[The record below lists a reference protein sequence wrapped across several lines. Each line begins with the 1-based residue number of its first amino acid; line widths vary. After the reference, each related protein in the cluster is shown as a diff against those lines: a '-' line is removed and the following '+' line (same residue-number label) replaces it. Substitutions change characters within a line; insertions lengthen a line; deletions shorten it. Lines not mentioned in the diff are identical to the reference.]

1 MNDNVG
7 LLPYIVYKKAGWDP
21 LSFLGDVAGS
31 FIGGIFG
38 LGSSA
43 MQSSAASEMSE
54 SQRKWQEQEWTRQF
68 EMTNERQDELN
79 EYASPANQS
88 ARMRE
93 AGFNPA
99 AIASGST
106 NTVAQPTPTTTQ
118 VPHASP
124 QTTPITPS
132 QIGVASVFESI
143 GSLIKNLASAK
154 KDGADTTRIQSLLQV
169 QLDNAFEELNLKR
182 ILVETNKLDL
192 SIKKLTKDATVN
204 KAFEEYLYLVGKT
217 CSEYALGKQ
226 LSSQGDLN
234 VAMEKFY
241 NTLEGL
247 TFEQK
252 MQAIIM
258 TSNYQRLL
266 DSTIKRNEGSAA
278 ASYASVGMY
287 QSQTEYNYALAQTE
301 NLMRE
306 GKITMQQLQN
316 ESIRI
321 ANTVGSSNMRTFVAT
336 EQDRLKALVSEYE
349 RQGFITETARANMQQ
364 AITNA
369 NWSEIEKYLGAMSQA
384 LNTVTGIYNAGSMRI
399 GSLSQLQRNQVQS
412 EFNRILDSHWSPN
425 EPKPIHGF
433 GYNVNQ

>member
-7 LLPYIVYKKAGWDP
+7 LLPYIVHKKAGWDP
-21 LSFLGDVAGS
+21 LSFLGDVAGA
-31 FIGGIFG
+31 FIGGVFG

-68 EMTNERQDELN
+68 DMTNERQDELN
-79 EYASPANQS
+79 EYASPANQA

-93 AGFNPA
+93 AGFNPS
-99 AIASGST
+99 AIAAGSS

-143 GSLIKNLASAK
+143 GSLVKNLASAK
-154 KDGADTTRIQSLLQV
+154 KDGADTTRIQSMLQV

-192 SIKKLTKDATVN
+192 TIKKLTKDATVN

-234 VAMEKFY
+234 VALDKFY

-247 TFEQK
+247 TAEQK

-266 DSTIKRNEGSAA
+266 DSTILRNEGSAA
-278 ASYASVGMY
+278 ASYASAEESYAHAGLFTEETGLRAVERAIAEGSKDE
-287 QSQTEYNYALAQTE
+287 QILAKLDELAAKRFKSQKEAKETYLELERLRKIADAYDNSEWLKKIDAALDHV
-301 NLMRE
+301 
-306 GKITMQQLQN
+306 K
-316 ESIRI
+316 
-321 ANTVGSSNMRTFVAT
+321 
-336 EQDRLKALVSEYE
+336 E
-349 RQGFITETARANMQQ
+349 RFPSFIN
-364 AITNA
+364 IV
-369 NWSEIEKYLGAMSQA
+369 K
-384 LNTVTGIYNAGSMRI
+384 
-399 GSLSQLQRNQVQS
+399 
-412 EFNRILDSHWSPN
+412 
-425 EPKPIHGF
+425 PK
-433 GYNVNQ
+433 